1 MSDGLFYFV
10 NIQEMLF
17 MPLWGLV
24 IVFVSIFLIFAII
37 HYISKSKHPLK
48 RSLLS
53 MLIGAATLT
62 AVNLTSGLTGVFL
75 PVSLLSIIVSVV
87 GGVPGVTLLLSLNL
101 FF

>member
-1 MSDGLFYFV
+1 
-10 NIQEMLF
+10 
-17 MPLWGLV
+17 MPLWGLA

-37 HYISKSKHPLK
+37 HYISKSKNPLK

-62 AVNLTSGLTGVFL
+62 AVNLTSGITGVFL
-75 PVSLLSIIVSVV
+75 PVSLLSVIVSVA

>member
-10 NIQEMLF
+10 IF
-17 MPLWGLV
+17 GDVIMPLWGLA
-24 IVFVSIFLIFAII
+24 IVFASIFLIFAII
-37 HYISKSKHPLK
+37 HYISKSNHPHK

-75 PVSLLSIIVSVV
+75 PVSLLSIIVSVA

>member
-10 NIQEMLF
+10 NFFGDVI
-17 MPLWGLV
+17 MPLWGLA

-53 MLIGAATLT
+53 MLVGAATLT
-62 AVNLTSGLTGVFL
+62 AVNLTSGFTGVFL
-75 PVSLLSIIVSVV
+75 PVSLLSIIVSVA

>member
-1 MSDGLFYFV
+1 MSGGLFYFGDV
-10 NIQEMLF
+10 IML
-17 MPLWGLV
+17 LWGLA

-53 MLIGAATLT
+53 MLVGAATLT

-75 PVSLLSIIVSVV
+75 PISLLSIIVSVA